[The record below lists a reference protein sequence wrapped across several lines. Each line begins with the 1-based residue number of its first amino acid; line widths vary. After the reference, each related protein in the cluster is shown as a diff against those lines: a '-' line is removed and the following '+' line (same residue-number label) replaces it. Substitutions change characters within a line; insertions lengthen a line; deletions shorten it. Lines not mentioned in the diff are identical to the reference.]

1 MESFKSK
8 YNWNDFALRYF
19 SEHPVSKW
27 SYLEFKA
34 TMNKNKS
41 AKPDSN
47 ETKSAYMNMLKIL
60 KNTNDTPEDLKKEI
74 DRLMVTAEEISS
86 SIASN
91 ISARDSSTINA
102 IRTGMLIP
110 TQTQHFQQP
119 QQVENK
125 EYESGED
132 KTRFP
137 SDLSIDHHPI
147 RTSNYFLFL

>member
-8 YNWNDFALRYF
+8 YNGNDFELRYF

-27 SYLEFKA
+27 SYLEFEA
-34 TMNKNKS
+34 AMNKNKS
-41 AKPDSN
+41 TKPDSN

-60 KNTNDTPEDLKKEI
+60 KNTNDAPEDVKKEI
-74 DRLMVTAEEISS
+74 DCLMDTAGEISS

-110 TQTQHFQQP
+110 TQTQHLQQP
-119 QQVENK
+119 QQVK
-125 EYESGED
+125 KQGIW
-132 KTRFP
+132 KWRG
-137 SDLSIDHHPI
+137 
-147 RTSNYFLFL
+147 